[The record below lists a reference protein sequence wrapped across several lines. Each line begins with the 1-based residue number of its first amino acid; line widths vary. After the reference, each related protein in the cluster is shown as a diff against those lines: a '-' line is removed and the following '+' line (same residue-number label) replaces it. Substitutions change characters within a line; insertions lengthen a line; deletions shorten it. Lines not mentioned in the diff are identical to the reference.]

1 MCVDGGPLV
10 AARPSL
16 RFVEVLTLDC
26 AIARA
31 SLAFGPDTGSPSVER
46 VRERVRG
53 TLDAGDVAEARR
65 LMADTFELDASLRYR
80 DEWRELRDVTVWP
93 DAWLIAG
100 AREEPP
106 DVEALDMLVNRYWK
120 PLFGRCQLLTLN
132 GQQANDLAQE
142 TWCRVLRARRTLRPD
157 GNFSAYITTI
167 ATNLWRDW
175 NRSARRAG
183 SMSDSRM
190 ASLDAPLP
198 TEDGDE
204 IGLSEILPDLNA
216 LQVDEHAQL
225 KLDIDGALARLSS
238 QLRDVLI
245 ARYLNDESA
254 AEIGR
259 REGRTEQTISAWVR
273 HALREMRLHLGESRR
288 LPAREDTP

>member
-1 MCVDGGPLV
+1 MGVDAGPLM
-10 AARPSL
+10 AARPSQ
-16 RFVEVLTLDC
+16 RFAEDLALDC

-31 SLAFGPDTGSPSVER
+31 WLAFGPGLGAPTAEG
-46 VRERVRG
+46 VR
-53 TLDAGDVAEARR
+53 DVA
-65 LMADTFELDASLRYR
+65 S
-80 DEWRELRDVTVWP
+80 WP

-120 PLFGRCQLLTLN
+120 RLYARCQLLTLN
-132 GQQANDLAQE
+132 GPQANDLAQE

-183 SMSDSRM
+183 AMSESRM

-198 TEDGDE
+198 TDDGEE
-204 IGLSEILPDLNA
+204 IGLAEILPDLNA
-216 LQVDEHAQL
+216 LQADEHAQL
-225 KLDIDGALARLSS
+225 KLDIDGALARLSP

-273 HALREMRLHLGESRR
+273 HALREMKLYLDESRR
-288 LPAREDTP
+288 APAREDTR

>member
-1 MCVDGGPLV
+1 MGWTSRVVP
-10 AARPSL
+10 AARPFPRSA
-16 RFVEVLTLDC
+16 EVFALDC
-26 AIARA
+26 ATSR
-31 SLAFGPDTGSPSVER
+31 SPLAFGAAPGSPPAEDACQ
-46 VRERVRG
+46 RVRG
-53 TLDAGDVAEARR
+53 ALDAGEVAEARR
-65 LMADTFELDASLRYR
+65 LMGELFELDASLRYS
-80 DEWRELRDVTVWP
+80 DGWTELRDVTIWP

-120 PLFGRCQLLTLN
+120 ALYGRCQMLTLN

-183 SMSDSRM
+183 PMSDSRM

-198 TEDGDE
+198 TDDGEE
-204 IGLSEILPDLNA
+204 IGLAEILPDLNA
-216 LQVDEHAQL
+216 LQADEHAQL
-225 KLDIDGALARLSS
+225 KLDIDGALARLSP

-273 HALREMRLHLGESRR
+273 HALREMKLYLGESRR
-288 LPAREDTP
+288 VSVREDTP

>member
-1 MCVDGGPLV
+1 
-10 AARPSL
+10 
-16 RFVEVLTLDC
+16 
-26 AIARA
+26 
-31 SLAFGPDTGSPSVER
+31 
-46 VRERVRG
+46 
-53 TLDAGDVAEARR
+53 
-65 LMADTFELDASLRYR
+65 
-80 DEWRELRDVTVWP
+80 
-93 DAWLIAG
+93 
-100 AREEPP
+100 
-106 DVEALDMLVNRYWK
+106 MLVHRYWK
-120 PLFGRCQLLTLN
+120 PLYARCQLLTLN

-183 SMSDSRM
+183 PMSESRM

-198 TEDGDE
+198 TDDGEE
-204 IGLSEILPDLNA
+204 IGLVEILPDLNA
-216 LQVDEHAQL
+216 LQADEHAQL
-225 KLDIDGALARLSS
+225 KLDIDGALARLSP

-273 HALREMRLHLGESRR
+273 HALREMKHHLGESRR
-288 LPAREDTP
+288 VPAREDRP